1 MRLAFPTFAQL
12 KQVWR
17 EDFLGQRG
25 FFLPP
30 KYDMPLGQ
38 EVELDVEVGGEKWG
52 RARLVPVWKNQ
63 HGPQSEH
70 LPLGLFLRLLSAED
84 GVEQRLGELTATGE
98 AG

>member
-25 FFLPP
+25 VFLPP
-30 KYDMPLGQ
+30 KYDLPLGQ
-38 EVELDVEVGGEKWG
+38 EVELDVEVCGEKWG

-63 HGPQSEH
+63 HGPQSDH
-70 LPLGLFLRLLSAED
+70 LPLGVFLRVLFAED
-84 GVEQRLGELTATGE
+84 ALERQLCVLTDSGEDG
-98 AG
+98 